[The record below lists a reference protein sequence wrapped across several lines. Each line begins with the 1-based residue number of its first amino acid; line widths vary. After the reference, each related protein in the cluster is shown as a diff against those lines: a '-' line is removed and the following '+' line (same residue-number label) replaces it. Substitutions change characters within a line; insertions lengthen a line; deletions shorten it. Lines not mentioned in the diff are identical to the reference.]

1 MNKNKKILFKI
12 IILIIVFII
21 IKIFII
27 NPIEE
32 RKQLLESEK
41 YQISE
46 EIKKVEQYK
55 RQTEILKNSNKKE
68 EVPNNQNDLIYI
80 KSAIDNNADV
90 QSIENIITTDDNGQE
105 ISKINLKF
113 VGTSKEILNVMD
125 KIKNEK
131 ISNKIDSI
139 KIFKV
144 NENKEYIK
152 EDADKELK
160 NKKNK
165 NIIDNIKKIN
175 EEKKEKK
182 KTDEVIKFECTLEL
196 VGK

>member
-80 KSAIDNNADV
+80 KSAIDNNADI